1 MAFRVAIAFAAT
13 LVWYSGSALADD
25 RPGSAFMRIYGT
37 APPPYGYVE
46 YCRSNQSACRPG
58 RPAAR
63 RFSATPD
70 RLAELDRVNRQI
82 NRTIEPAT
90 DEEIFGV
97 KEYWTMPRT
106 RGDCEDYVLLKR
118 QVLIR
123 RGWPANALLITVVRD
138 EVGDGHAVL
147 TVRTAQGDFILDN
160 KVDEVRVWHETPYR
174 YLMRQSYLNAQVWMA
189 LDPAVRASTTTAA
202 ANIAT
207 TN

>member
-1 MAFRVAIAFAAT
+1 MALRVALAAAAAFGFLWSPAQA
-13 LVWYSGSALADD
+13 SDKPA
-25 RPGSAFMRIYGT
+25 PQFMRVFGT
-37 APPPYGYVE
+37 APPPYGFVE
-46 YCRSNQSACRPG
+46 YCRSNLSECGPG
-58 RPAAR
+58 EPAR
-63 RFSATPD
+63 RRYSATPD
-70 RLAELDRVNRQI
+70 RLAELDRVNRLI
-82 NRTIEPAT
+82 NRRIAPAT

-97 KEYWTMPRT
+97 KEYWTMPSR

-118 QVLIR
+118 RTLIE

-174 YLMRQSYLNAQVWMA
+174 YLMRQSYLNARVWMA
-189 LDPAVRASTTTAA
+189 LDPAVRSSTMTAA
-202 ANIAT
+202 SNIAT

>member
-1 MAFRVAIAFAAT
+1 MRVF
-13 LVWYSGSALADD
+13 
-25 RPGSAFMRIYGT
+25 GT
-37 APPPYGYVE
+37 APPPYGFVE
-46 YCRSNQSACRPG
+46 YCRSNLSECRPG
-58 RPAAR
+58 EPAR
-63 RFSATPD
+63 RRYSATPD
-70 RLAELDRVNRQI
+70 RLAELDRVNRLI
-82 NRTIEPAT
+82 NRRIAPAT

-97 KEYWTMPRT
+97 KEYWTMPSR

-118 QVLIR
+118 RTLIE

-174 YLMRQSYLNAQVWMA
+174 YLMRQSYLNARVWMA
-189 LDPAVRASTTTAA
+189 LDPAVRSSTMTAA
-202 ANIAT
+202 SNIAT